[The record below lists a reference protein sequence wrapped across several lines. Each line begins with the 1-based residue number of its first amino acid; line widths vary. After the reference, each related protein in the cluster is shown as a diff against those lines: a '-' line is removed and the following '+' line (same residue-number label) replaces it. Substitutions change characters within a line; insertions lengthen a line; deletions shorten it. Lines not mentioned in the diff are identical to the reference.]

1 MKRNLWHRTR
11 TVVNIALLMTIVGA
25 QSQCAWATL
34 PTDGLEGFDYQE
46 MTLLKALP
54 GHGRAAAACF
64 YASHDYANGGI
75 YVWVHPMEAVGNR
88 NGALGEVFKDRV
100 RIDAVQA
107 VNGKDWVEIKFVW
120 PVASGKDSKVLARGC
135 GSGPNR

>member
-1 MKRNLWHRTR
+1 MKLTIFL
-11 TVVNIALLMTIVGA
+11 VVLSGLF
-25 QSQCAWATL
+25 CAFASATE
-34 PTDGLEGFDYQE
+34 PTDGLEGFDYNDI
-46 MTLLKALP
+46 TLLKVLP
-54 GHGRAAAACF
+54 GKGKSAAACF